1 MYYACCEWSKR
12 MRFAMVK
19 KVFADSHR
27 NTWEQK
33 TTGVVKAASKATEPT
48 KAAGKAGQPVP
59 TIPKAKAAPKAKSS
73 LANALA
79 VKTLYTTAETKANH
93 QLELLQLS
101 ENVAEKRAYESDMKT
116 ALQELTEAKSKDT
129 FFGQFLAK
137 DAADV
142 KVSWPD
148 EDKLE
153 GPCGRFS
160 DQVKPAAEKLTK
172 LINTVTTVM
181 RARTRAEAP
190 AVPKAK
196 KQKTK

>member
-1 MYYACCEWSKR
+1 MGAENNGCSEGGIEGNGSSKSSGESR
-12 MRFAMVK
+12 
-19 KVFADSHR
+19 
-27 NTWEQK
+27 
-33 TTGVVKAASKATEPT
+33 TTG
-48 KAAGKAGQPVP
+48 P
-59 TIPKAKAAPKAKSS
+59 TIPKAKAEPKAKSS

-101 ENVAEKRAYESDMKT
+101 ENVAEKRAYESDMKK
-116 ALQELTEAKSKDT
+116 ALQELTKAKSKDAS
-129 FFGQFLAK
+129 FGQFLAK

-153 GPCGRFS
+153 GLCGRFS

-190 AVPKAK
+190 AAPKAK
-196 KQKTK
+196 KPKKK